1 MFAFFSYLCY
11 NVFRRSSMVK
21 HDTLMKVFE
30 YIRYYNDENGYPPS
44 VRDICTALGIKS
56 TASAYGYINRLQ
68 EQGYLDKAPGKK
80 RSVVIRG
87 SSAVPPP
94 LPSKSFF
101 AESLKWP
108 ALISPSQ

>member
-1 MFAFFSYLCY
+1 
-11 NVFRRSSMVK
+11 MVK